1 MIFSPIGFFFP
12 FFKDRV
18 GLPGLPPGPDLG
30 LSDREGFTGAPSGL
44 LVGGWGISDGGE
56 GGASAGSGAGGG
68 ANGAGSAVAMG
79 GRSKEGAGGGA
90 KGGSSSAISSPKEGG
105 AIGGN

>member
-1 MIFSPIGFFFP
+1 VIFRPIGFFFP

-68 ANGAGSAVAMG
+68 ANGAGS
-79 GRSKEGAGGGA
+79 
-90 KGGSSSAISSPKEGG
+90 SAISSPKEGG
-105 AIGGN
+105 TGSSSGKGSGKDTEAGDSVGAIGGN

>member
-1 MIFSPIGFFFP
+1 MIFRPIGFFLP
-12 FFKDRV
+12 FFNDKV
-18 GLPGLPPGPDLG
+18 GLPGLPPGPDLV
-30 LSDREGFTGAPSGL
+30 LSDREGFTGTPSGL
-44 LVGGWGISDGGE
+44 LEGWGILDGGE